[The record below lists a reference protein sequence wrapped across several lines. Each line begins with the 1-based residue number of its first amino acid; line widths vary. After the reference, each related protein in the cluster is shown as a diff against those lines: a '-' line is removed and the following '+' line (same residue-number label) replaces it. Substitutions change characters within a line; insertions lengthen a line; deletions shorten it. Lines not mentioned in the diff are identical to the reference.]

1 MFALTVATI
10 LIATACVYTAVWR
23 AHKRERATAD
33 RLAGGD
39 KRAGRHR
46 AENRHTMTWR
56 G

>member
-10 LIATACVYTAVWR
+10 LITAVVVATAVWR
-23 AHKRERATAD
+23 ARKREQD
-33 RLAGGD
+33 NP

-46 AENRHTMTWR
+46 AENRPTMTWR